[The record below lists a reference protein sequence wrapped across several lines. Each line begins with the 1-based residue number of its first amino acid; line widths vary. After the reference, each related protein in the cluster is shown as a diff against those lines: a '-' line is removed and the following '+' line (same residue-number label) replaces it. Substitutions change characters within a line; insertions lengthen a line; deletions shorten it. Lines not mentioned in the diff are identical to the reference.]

1 MGYYPRILRNV
12 KAEKHQQV
20 MPITSPSP
28 LPEIATHIFTQAL
41 ADCALDR
48 AFTAKLQPTG
58 PFSFTLCGSPDQ
70 PPAHVD
76 LTAISRVL
84 VIAAGKGAAPMLAAF
99 LRDIPLPPACTLSGI
114 LVAPQPLP
122 DLPSTIEFFPGGHPM
137 PNRASFAAAHTA
149 LTLIRAADPATTFC
163 FFLISGGASAMME
176 LPFDP
181 AISLDDTIA
190 LNRALVHSGA
200 SIAEINCVRK
210 HFSAIKGGRLGHAA
224 ASIPNLSILV
234 SDVPAGHLDALS
246 SGPTVPDPSTIADC
260 RSILS
265 RSKLLPQLPPAV
277 RDFFTNPE
285 LPETPKPDS
294 FSPQVITLLSDH
306 DLANSASILA
316 ESHGFTAFIDTSCDD
331 LDYRIAAERLL
342 TRFRAL
348 RREHRKVCLIAPGEV
363 TVQLPTQKI
372 PNTQGGRNQHFA
384 LYAATLLTPED
395 GNTTIFSAGSD
406 GIDGN
411 SPFAGAVLDYDTLH
425 TASPTAAIEA
435 LNNFDS
441 STFLH
446 TLNATLTTGP
456 TGNNLRDLRLFL
468 AD

>member
-1 MGYYPRILRNV
+1 
-12 KAEKHQQV
+12 
-20 MPITSPSP
+20 
-28 LPEIATHIFTQAL
+28 
-41 ADCALDR
+41 
-48 AFTAKLQPTG
+48 
-58 PFSFTLCGSPDQ
+58 
-70 PPAHVD
+70 
-76 LTAISRVL
+76 
-84 VIAAGKGAAPMLAAF
+84 
-99 LRDIPLPPACTLSGI
+99 
-114 LVAPQPLP
+114 
-122 DLPSTIEFFPGGHPM
+122 M
-137 PNRASFAAAHTA
+137 PNRDSFLSAHTA
-149 LTLIRAADPATTFC
+149 LTLIREADPANTFC

-176 LPFDP
+176 LPYDS
-181 AISLDDTIA
+181 AISFEDTIA

-200 SIAEINCVRK
+200 AITDINCIRK
-210 HFSAIKGGRLGHAA
+210 HFSAIKGGRLGLAA
-224 ASIPNLSILV
+224 ARIPNLSILV

-446 TLNATLTTGP
+446 TLNATVTTGP